1 MVPEYQ
7 TEQNKPGGSMEL
19 GLQNKVAIVC
29 GASQGMGQA
38 IACGLANEGARVL
51 LVARNAERLTTA
63 AAAILAQNT
72 NAQLATL
79 AIDLTPADSAE
90 EVVKTVKARWGRLD
104 VLVTNTGGP
113 PPGQPLDLS
122 DEQYLLAYQ
131 QNFMNVVRL
140 CRHAVPAMRAHGYGR
155 IINMLALSV
164 RQIEDNLVLS
174 STSRLSVVA
183 YARYLAEQVA
193 AEGITVNNVLPG
205 SIHTERL
212 AQVAAM
218 QATHFGRNPLA
229 ELDVRAERVPMK
241 RLGKPEEMAD
251 LVSFLASERAGFL
264 TGLSIPVEGGQLRSV
279 L

>member
-1 MVPEYQ
+1 
-7 TEQNKPGGSMEL
+7 MEL
-19 GLQNKVAIVC
+19 GLKDRVALVC

-38 IACGLANEGARVL
+38 IAHGLAEEGARVM
-51 LVARNAERLTTA
+51 LVARSAERLATA
-63 AAAILAQNT
+63 EAAILAQCPG
-72 NAQLATL
+72 ARLASL
-79 AIDLTPADSAE
+79 ALDLTQPDSAALA
-90 EVVKTVKARWGRLD
+90 VKAAHTRWGRLD

-113 PPGQPLDLS
+113 PPGQPLELA

-140 CRHAVPAMRAHGYGR
+140 CRHAVPMMRVNGYGR

-174 STSRLSVVA
+174 STSRLGVVA

-212 AQVAAM
+212 AQVAQM
-218 QATHFGRNPLA
+218 QAQHFGRDPSA
-229 ELDVRAERVPMK
+229 ELDVRAGRVPMK
-241 RLGKPEEMAD
+241 RLGAPQEMAD
-251 LVSFLASERAGFL
+251 LVTFLASERAGFL

>member
-1 MVPEYQ
+1 
-7 TEQNKPGGSMEL
+7 MEL

-51 LVARNAERLTTA
+51 LVARNAERLTAA

-140 CRHAVPAMRAHGYGR
+140 CRHAVPAMRVHGYGR
-155 IINMLALSV
+155 IINLLALSV
-164 RQIEDNLVLS
+164 RQIEDNLVLWQYVKGKRS
-174 STSRLSVVA
+174 SVKWIRNTPTPSGQWHELKLVVAGSKVEGWLNGKSVLSHDLGRPVAGRVGLWSKADSVV
-183 YARYLAEQVA
+183 YFDDFRVE
-193 AEGITVNNVLPG
+193 P
-205 SIHTERL
+205 
-212 AQVAAM
+212 AQ
-218 QATHFGRNPLA
+218 RK
-229 ELDVRAERVPMK
+229 E
-241 RLGKPEEMAD
+241 
-251 LVSFLASERAGFL
+251 
-264 TGLSIPVEGGQLRSV
+264 
-279 L
+279 

>member
-1 MVPEYQ
+1 
-7 TEQNKPGGSMEL
+7 MEL
-19 GLQNKVAIVC
+19 GLKGRVAIVC

-38 IACGLANEGARVL
+38 IALGLSREGAQVL
-51 LVARNAERLTTA
+51 LVARNAESLA
-63 AAAILAQNT
+63 KAEAAILQEYPEAK
-72 NAQLATL
+72 LASL
-79 AIDLTPADSAE
+79 AVDLTQPDSAE
-90 EVVKTVKARWGRLD
+90 VVVKAAYARWDRLD

-113 PPGQPLDLS
+113 PPGQPLDLA

-140 CRHAVPAMRAHGYGR
+140 CRHAVPVMRVHGYGR

-174 STSRLSVVA
+174 STSRLGVVA

-212 AQVAAM
+212 AQVAHM
-218 QATHFGRNPLA
+218 QAQHFGRDPAA
-229 ELDVRAERVPMK
+229 ELEVRAERVPMK
-241 RLGKPEEMAD
+241 RLGQPQEMAD
-251 LVSFLASERAGFL
+251 LVAFLASERAGFL